1 MVEDPVENALEN
13 LVGDPVGDVAGEHVV
28 VVGAGISGVACAREL
43 RAAGLDVVVLDRGR
57 VVGGRMARWTRD
69 GRAIDVG
76 AAYFTVRDPGF
87 SALAESWA
95 TRGLAH
101 PWSDWFGVVGTL
113 AEVRSRTKPPRSQV
127 RWSAELG
134 LRSLVA
140 DLAEG
145 LDVRLEHDVASV
157 GLAPEPPG
165 GVLVDGQP
173 VRAVVLAMPDPQ
185 ASDLLG
191 DDLNEVSAVLDT
203 EWRPVVTVVASF
215 AERTWPDF
223 DGLFVH
229 GSPLSLVVDDGR
241 RRGDGA
247 PVLVAHT
254 THDAALDYLDD
265 PSAAVPLALAE
276 MRRLIAGVGEPAW
289 TEAKRWGSA
298 EPRQPRTQTFWMG
311 RHPVVLCGD
320 GWSQRPRIEAA
331 WLSGRDA
338 GRALAQR
345 LR

>member
-1 MVEDPVENALEN
+1 MSISPDS
-13 LVGDPVGDVAGEHVV
+13 VV

-43 RAAGLDVVVLDRGR
+43 VAAGLPVVVLDRSR

-76 AAYFTVRDPGF
+76 AAYFTVRTPEF
-87 SALAESWA
+87 RAVAESWA

-101 PWSDWFGVVGTL
+101 PWCDRFGIVGSAGAHGSGTVGD
-113 AEVRSRTKPPRSQV
+113 AAAGDGRPFGSARAQI
-127 RWSAELG
+127 RWSAENG

-140 DLAEG
+140 DLAES
-145 LDVRLEHDVASV
+145 LDVRLGHDVASI
-157 GLAPEPPG
+157 GLARG
-165 GVLVDGQP
+165 SSRGAVVDGEP

-191 DDLNEVSAVLDT
+191 DDLAEAKQVLDT
-203 EWRPVVTVVASF
+203 EWRSVVTVVASF
-215 AERTWPDF
+215 AERTWPAF

-229 GSPLSLVVDDGR
+229 GSPLSLIVDDGH

-254 THDAALDYLDD
+254 THDAALSHLDD
-265 PSAAVPLALAE
+265 PAGAVEPVLTE
-276 MRRLIAGVGEPAW
+276 MRRLVAGVGEPVWA
-289 TEAKRWGSA
+289 EAKRWGSA
-298 EPRQPRTQTFWMG
+298 EPSRTRSEPFWRG
-311 RHPVVLCGD
+311 THEVALCGD
-320 GWSQRPRIEAA
+320 GWSLRPRVEGA

>member
-1 MVEDPVENALEN
+1 
-13 LVGDPVGDVAGEHVV
+13 
-28 VVGAGISGVACAREL
+28 
-43 RAAGLDVVVLDRGR
+43 
-57 VVGGRMARWTRD
+57 MARWTRD

-76 AAYFTVRDPGF
+76 AAYFTVRDPSF
-87 SALAESWA
+87 SAVAESWA

-101 PWSDWFGVVGTL
+101 PWSDRFGVVGTSGEADGRRGRVRPQSRWA
-113 AEVRSRTKPPRSQV
+113 AEH
-127 RWSAELG
+127 G

-145 LDVRLEHDVASV
+145 LDVRLEHDVASI
-157 GLAPEPPG
+157 ATSPG
-165 GVLVDGQP
+165 TSGGAVVDGRP

-191 DDLNEVSAVLDT
+191 DDLSDAAAVLDT
-203 EWRPVVTVVASF
+203 DWKSVVTVVASF
-215 AERTWPDF
+215 AERTWPAF

-229 GSPLSLVVDDGR
+229 GSALSLVVDDGR
-241 RRGDGA
+241 RRGDAA

-254 THDAALDYLDD
+254 THEAALAHLDD
-265 PSAAVPLALAE
+265 PAGAVPMALAE
-276 MRRLIAGVGEPAW
+276 MRRLIAGVGEPVWA
-289 TEAKRWGSA
+289 EAKRWGSA

-311 RHPVVLCGD
+311 PHDVVLCGD
-320 GWSQRPRIEAA
+320 GWSQRSRVEAA

>member
-1 MVEDPVENALEN
+1 MSTSPDS
-13 LVGDPVGDVAGEHVV
+13 VV
-28 VVGAGISGVACAREL
+28 VVGAGISGVSCAREL
-43 RAAGLDVVVLDRGR
+43 VAAGLPVVVVDRSR

-76 AAYFTVRDPGF
+76 AGYFTVRTPEF
-87 SALAESWA
+87 SAVAESWA

-101 PWSDWFGVVGTL
+101 PWCDRLGIVGAAGAAGTGSVGDAAAGDGRHFGSTR
-113 AEVRSRTKPPRSQV
+113 AQI
-127 RWSAELG
+127 RWSAEHG

-145 LDVRLEHDVASV
+145 LDVRLEHDVSSI
-157 GLAPEPPG
+157 GLDPG
-165 GVLVDGQP
+165 SSRGALVDGEP

-191 DDLNEVSAVLDT
+191 DDLAEAAQVLDT
-203 EWRPVVTVVASF
+203 EWRSVVTVVVSF
-215 AERTWPDF
+215 AERTWPSF

-229 GSPLSLVVDDGR
+229 GSPLSLIVDDGQ

-254 THDAALDYLDD
+254 THEAALTYIDD
-265 PSAAVPLALAE
+265 PAGAIEPMLAE
-276 MRRLIAGVGEPAW
+276 MRRLVAGIGEPVW

-298 EPRQPRTQTFWMG
+298 EPSRTRSEPFWMG
-311 RHPVVLCGD
+311 THDVVLCGD
-320 GWSQRPRIEAA
+320 GWSLRPRVEAA

>member
-1 MVEDPVENALEN
+1 
-13 LVGDPVGDVAGEHVV
+13 
-28 VVGAGISGVACAREL
+28 
-43 RAAGLDVVVLDRGR
+43 
-57 VVGGRMARWTRD
+57 MARWTRD
-69 GRAIDVG
+69 GRAVDIG
-76 AAYFTVRDPGF
+76 AAYFTVRDPEF
-87 SALAESWA
+87 SAVAESWA

-101 PWSDWFGVVGTL
+101 PWCDRFEVVGTSGTGD
-113 AEVRSRTKPPRSQV
+113 RSPGPARPQT
-127 RWSAELG
+127 RWSAEHG

-145 LDVRLEHDVASV
+145 LDVRLEHDVTAV
-157 GLAPEPPG
+157 AAAPG
-165 GVLVDGQP
+165 TSSGAVVDGQP

-191 DDLNEVSAVLDT
+191 DDLSDASAVLDT
-203 EWRPVVTVVASF
+203 DWKSVVTVAVSF
-215 AERTWPDF
+215 AERTWPAF

-254 THDAALDYLDD
+254 THEAAMAHLDD
-265 PSAAVPLALAE
+265 PAGAVPMALAE
-276 MRRLIAGVGEPAW
+276 LRRLIAGVGEPVW

-298 EPRQPRTQTFWMG
+298 EPRRPRAETFWMG
-311 RHPVVLCGD
+311 PHDVVLCGD
-320 GWSQRPRIEAA
+320 GWSQRSRVEAA
-331 WLSGRDA
+331 WRSGRDA
-338 GRALAQR
+338 GRAVAQR

>member
-1 MVEDPVENALEN
+1 MVGVSISPDS
-13 LVGDPVGDVAGEHVV
+13 VV

-43 RAAGLDVVVLDRGR
+43 SAAGLDVVVLDRGR

-76 AAYFTVRDPGF
+76 AAYFTVRHPGF
-87 SALAESWA
+87 SAVAESWA

-101 PWSDWFGVVGTL
+101 PWSDRFGVVGPVDEAL
-113 AEVRSRTKPPRSQV
+113 SRADSSRTQT
-127 RWSAELG
+127 RWSAEHG
-134 LRSLVA
+134 LRWLVA
-140 DLAEG
+140 DLADG
-145 LDVRLEHDVASV
+145 LDVRLEHEVASV
-157 GLAPEPPG
+157 GSTSGASG
-165 GVLVDGQP
+165 GVVVDGEP

-191 DDLNEVSAVLDT
+191 DDLADVAEVLDS
-203 EWRPVVTVVASF
+203 EWHPVVTVVASF
-215 AERTWPDF
+215 AERTWPAF

-229 GSPLSLVVDDGR
+229 GSQLSLLVDDGS

-254 THDAALDYLDD
+254 THDAASRYLDD
-265 PSAAVPLALAE
+265 PEAAVPMALAE
-276 MRRLIAGVGEPAW
+276 MRRLVAGVGDPVW

-298 EPRQPRTQTFWMG
+298 EPSARRSETFWLG
-311 RHPVVLCGD
+311 REPVALCGD